1 MNTTQPSQESVD
13 RFLKASEELMRMG
26 ATFSEKIEAALEG
39 FKFRLEPCLKT
50 HFVEKAVTEMV
61 AKSFSDLEREVRTN
75 LDGINKICTEGS
87 QWYAFCIGSALGR
100 EIRPPASADPPEDV
114 KAKSHRAAK
123 G

>member
-13 RFLKASEELMRMG
+13 RFLRASEELMRMG

-39 FKFRLEPCLKT
+39 FKIRLEPCLKT

-61 AKSFSDLEREVRTN
+61 AHSFSDLEREVRTN

-87 QWYAFCIGSALGR
+87 QWYAFCFGAALGR
-100 EIRPPASADPPEDV
+100 EVRPPVNPETAQEL
-114 KAKSHRAAK
+114 KAKSHGATN